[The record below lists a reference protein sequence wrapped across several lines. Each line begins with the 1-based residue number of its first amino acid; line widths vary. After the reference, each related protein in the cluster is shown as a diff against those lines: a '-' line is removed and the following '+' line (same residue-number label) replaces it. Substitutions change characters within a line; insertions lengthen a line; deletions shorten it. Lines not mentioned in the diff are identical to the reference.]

1 MLQKSRLA
9 LSEAVN
15 EVVTISK
22 APPAAEVVLIELEKI
37 WVCVLPEMVQ
47 APSPHEVIF
56 DKVIF

>member
-1 MLQKSRLA
+1 M
-9 LSEAVN
+9 N